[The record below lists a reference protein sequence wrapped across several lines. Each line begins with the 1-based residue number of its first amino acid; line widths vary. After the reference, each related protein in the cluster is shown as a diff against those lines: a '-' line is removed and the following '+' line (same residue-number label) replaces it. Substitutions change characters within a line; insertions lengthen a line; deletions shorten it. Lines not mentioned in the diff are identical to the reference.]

1 MTIYDLANI
10 SHVTERTIRKNI
22 TNIKGISTFT
32 PNITFIPGTRY
43 IYNVRK
49 TKLDTTEKRK
59 LTLLKA
65 TDAMRY
71 VDNDMLCMS
80 EESFATM
87 IDSLLT
93 VGMIRKNGSNN
104 PYGANAY
111 DVTDVY
117 GQFIRENKN
126 KKFEEAAKC
135 LGIFCGKAIDALNS

>member
-1 MTIYDLANI
+1 M
-10 SHVTERTIRKNI
+10 
-22 TNIKGISTFT
+22 
-32 PNITFIPGTRY
+32 
-43 IYNVRK
+43 
-49 TKLDTTEKRK
+49 
-59 LTLLKA
+59 LKA

-71 VDNDMLCMS
+71 VDNDLLCMS

-87 IDSLLT
+87 IEDLLSI
-93 VGMIRKNGSNN
+93 GMIRKNGSNN